1 MYLLWFQVGWY
12 SDSSGLHIDLE
23 EDGTFQDYDGEN
35 EVGVTPPAFP
45 LTEKPRS
52 APFVTTDQR
61 PASRPKVALGGDRD
75 RNNKQDFTA
84 VETTTSNNK
93 NLVSRP
99 VFSYK
104 AFISR
109 TWALIVLTVAILGN
123 IFFERK

>member
-1 MYLLWFQVGWY
+1 MYIICILWFQVGWY

-75 RNNKQDFTA
+75 RNNKQDFSA
-84 VETTTSNNK
+84 IETTTTSKVVGLMLSPPRDND
-93 NLVSRP
+93 P
-99 VFSYK
+99 W
-104 AFISR
+104 
-109 TWALIVLTVAILGN
+109 TETLIL
-123 IFFERK
+123 E

>member
-1 MYLLWFQVGWY
+1 M
-12 SDSSGLHIDLE
+12 E

-75 RNNKQDFTA
+75 RSNKQDFST
-84 VETTTSNNK
+84 VETTTSNTNE

-104 AFISR
+104 AFVSR

-123 IFFERK
+123 IFFSKESNM

>member
-1 MYLLWFQVGWY
+1 M
-12 SDSSGLHIDLE
+12 E

-61 PASRPKVALGGDRD
+61 PASRPKVALGVDRD
-75 RNNKQDFTA
+75 RSNKQDFST
-84 VETTTSNNK
+84 VETTTSNTNE

-104 AFISR
+104 AFVSR